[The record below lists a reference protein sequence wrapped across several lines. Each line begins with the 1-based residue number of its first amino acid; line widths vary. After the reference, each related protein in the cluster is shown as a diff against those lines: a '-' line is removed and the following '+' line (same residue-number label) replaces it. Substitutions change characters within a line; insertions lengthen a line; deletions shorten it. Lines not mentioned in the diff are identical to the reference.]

1 MLPFYA
7 SLAPLLIS
15 PEKGVC
21 INRNRTTSS
30 DGKFGVHSC
39 GFKVKVKYNF
49 SQTFEE
55 FYASKYE

>member
-7 SLAPLLIS
+7 SLALNI
-15 PEKGVC
+15 PEKGLC

-30 DGKFGVHSC
+30 DDKFGVHSC

-49 SQTFEE
+49 SETFEV
-55 FYASKYE
+55 FYASKDE